1 MTRRDKKRKKK
12 EKRKQKNGS
21 ANNRGGNGQGDS
33 GGGKAAMVKEDF
45 NLSQQLRDGG
55 RDREDIP
62 TKT

>member
-1 MTRRDKKRKKK
+1 MRKRKKK
-12 EKRKQKNGS
+12 ENES

-33 GGGKAAMVKEDF
+33 DGGKAAMVKEDF

-55 RDREDIP
+55 RDKENIQ